1 MVDAIKIS
9 LLAAILVTLLNL
21 RIAVEKWGNEL
32 VLTKVTEVI
41 HVYNYKVDSYGTI
54 RLDDK
59 LVGLSYK

>member
-1 MVDAIKIS
+1 MKIIQS
-9 LLAAILVTLLNL
+9 LLLVAILVMLINL
-21 RIAVEKWGNEL
+21 RVAIEKWGNEL
-32 VLTKVTEVI
+32 VLTKVTEVV

>member
-1 MVDAIKIS
+1 MKIIQS
-9 LLAAILVTLLNL
+9 LLLVAILVMLINL
-21 RIAVEKWGNEL
+21 RVAIEKWGTEL
-32 VLTKVTEVI
+32 VLTKVTEVV

>member
-1 MVDAIKIS
+1 MKIIQS
-9 LLAAILVTLLNL
+9 LLLVAILLVLINM
-21 RIAVEKWGNEL
+21 RIAIEKWGNEM
-32 VLTKVTEVI
+32 VLTKVTEVV